1 MEFLLRIFFGN
12 LLLKQKCIM
21 RYATICLHA
30 YPHEQ
35 KSLYLSFPPRPSL
48 PLSLTHSIYLKQIN
62 LLLSTDQT
70 RKRKLTCEMNT
81 NIVLSCES
89 SFVLTYIHNVY
100 ACTLHSYAHWNFYHV
115 RIFFSLI
122 FHSRQCA
129 NNRKKTR
136 GKNQFKM

>member
-1 MEFLLRIFFGN
+1 MEFVLRIFFGN

-100 ACTLHSYAHWNFYHV
+100 ACTLHSYAH
-115 RIFFSLI
+115 
-122 FHSRQCA
+122 
-129 NNRKKTR
+129 
-136 GKNQFKM
+136 